1 MSLVEK
7 AKQNS
12 GAQSKPRRQYSKF
25 QPEMPQIATLAER
38 IMWEVNPDDYTWCHQ
53 YFGHLPDS
61 LAIYFVNRYA
71 NIFKSG
77 RYGRRR
83 ANAFL
88 RQFSKSVLPRFNLVS
103 EQYQFQCE
111 VVGATPF
118 PFLEQLDRLATLG
131 RKEIRSLAHGVS
143 RYLSDSY
150 EHYVSELPT
159 PADEKEGRHQL
170 TQVYT
175 LLAKLTQQIG
185 TSAPYSQ
192 QITKSRTELTVDQLA
207 ASVARMISDEWW
219 YARLKR
225 MRDIRA
231 EHMAIAVGQV
241 QKAASSYVSRKTLE
255 EWKEQKRRNWEFLQE
270 FELENE
276 DGERVSLVDKVL
288 GSIAN
293 PAVRRCELM
302 VRQRGFEDLANEMGC
317 VGDFYTI
324 TAPSKYHSAHSGG
337 GFVKNWNGANPRD
350 TQKYLCGVWAKI
362 RAAYSRAGISVFG
375 FRVVEPHHDGTPHW
389 HLLLFMLPEHVEQ
402 MRNIVREYAM
412 QEDAHELNSEA
423 ARNARFLVK
432 PIDPKLGSAT
442 GYIAKYISKN
452 IDGYALDGEID
463 NETGGNL
470 KDMARSVSAWASRWR
485 IRQFQQIG
493 GAPVSVWRELRRL
506 RGDEQ
511 ILPDEDMDNV
521 RFAAD
526 VGNWSAYTEFQGGPL
541 VARKNLTVRL
551 AYEVTEQGNA
561 YGEDVQR
568 ISGVYSPSLGESS
581 SFVTR
586 TVKWKIVPKSSPLA
600 ADKGFDLPVFS
611 SSWSSV
617 NNCTE
622 ARSTINTAT
631 SNSDLCL
638 EEFERSWYQMN
649 EREKLERVYESAKL
663 HGLEVSEPMAKGL
676 LRGNRM
682 TVEGQCYRLSMF
694 GHLLKDKPPHVE
706 RTKNILNRLS
716 KNLGL
721 NIDVKD
727 ILRNPKGH
735 YKGLLAEISGS
746 IEEVT

>member
-1 MSLVEK
+1 
-7 AKQNS
+7 
-12 GAQSKPRRQYSKF
+12 
-25 QPEMPQIATLAER
+25 
-38 IMWEVNPDDYTWCHQ
+38 MWEVNPDDYTWCHQ

-71 NIFKSG
+71 NIFKQSG
-77 RYGRRR
+77 RDGRRR
-83 ANAFL
+83 ANTFL
-88 RQFSKSVLPRFNLVS
+88 RQFSQNVLPRFNLVN
-103 EQYQFQCE
+103 EQYQFQSL
-111 VVGATPF
+111 VVGAAPF
-118 PFLEQLDRLATLG
+118 PFIEQLDRLSTLG
-131 RKEIRSLAHGVS
+131 RQEIKLLAHGVA
-143 RYLSDSY
+143 RYMTDSY
-150 EHYVSELPT
+150 EHLVNNSVT
-159 PADEKEGRHQL
+159 PDNEQKARKRLIHI
-170 TQVYT
+170 YAR
-175 LLAKLTQQIG
+175 LAKLTQQVG
-185 TSAPYSQ
+185 TAAPYSQ
-192 QITKSRTELTVDQLA
+192 QFTKGRESPTEDQLCT
-207 ASVARMISDEWW
+207 SLLRMMSDQWW

-241 QKAASSYVSRKTLE
+241 QKAASSYVSRKTLQ
-255 EWKEQKRRNWEFLQE
+255 EWTEQKRRNWEFLQE

-276 DGERVSLVDKVL
+276 DGERVPLVNKVL

-337 GFVKNWNGANPRD
+337 GFVKNWNGASPRD

-389 HLLLFMLPEHVEQ
+389 HLLLFMLPEHVEK
-402 MRNIVREYAM
+402 MRGIVREYAM

-432 PIDPKLGSAT
+432 PIDPKIGSAT

-470 KDMARSVSAWASRWR
+470 KDMSRSVSAWASRWR

-526 VGNWSAYTEFQGGPL
+526 IGNWSAYTECQGGPL
-541 VARKNLTVRL
+541 VARKDLTVRL
-551 AYEVTEQGNA
+551 AYEVTEQGNI

-568 ISGVYSPSLGESS
+568 ISGVYSPRLGDSS

-600 ADKGFDLPVFS
+600 ADKGLAFDPVFS

-622 ARSTINTAT
+622 ARSAT
-631 SNSDLCL
+631 NKGIKDSDLCL
-638 EEFERSWYQMN
+638 EEFQHGWPKMS
-649 EREKLERVYESAKL
+649 EREKIERIYESAKL
-663 HGLEVSEPMAKGL
+663 QGLAMSDNLARAL
-676 LRGNRM
+676 LRGNSM
-682 TVEGQCYRLSMF
+682 SVKGKYYRLSMF
-694 GHLLKDKPPHVE
+694 GHLNETKPPHTE
-706 RTKNILNRLS
+706 RTKLLLNRLS
-716 KNLGL
+716 KISCINM
-721 NIDVKD
+721 NINEIIRD
-727 ILRNPKGH
+727 PKGH
-735 YKGLLAEISGS
+735 YQGF
-746 IEEVT
+746 

>member
-7 AKQNS
+7 AE
-12 GAQSKPRRQYSKF
+12 QYSSKF

-71 NIFKSG
+71 NIFKQSG
-77 RYGRRR
+77 RDGRRR
-83 ANAFL
+83 ANTFL
-88 RQFSKSVLPRFNLVS
+88 RQFSQNVLPRFNLVS
-103 EQYQFQCE
+103 EQYQFQSQF
-111 VVGATPF
+111 VGAAPF
-118 PFLEQLDRLATLG
+118 PFIEQLDRLSTFG
-131 RKEIRSLAHGVS
+131 RQEIKLLAHGVA
-143 RYLSDSY
+143 RYMTDSY
-150 EHYVSELPT
+150 EHLVNNSVT
-159 PADEKEGRHQL
+159 PDNEQDARKRLIHI
-170 TQVYT
+170 YT
-175 LLAKLTQQIG
+175 RLAKLTQQIG
-185 TSAPYSQ
+185 TIAPYSQ
-192 QITKSRTELTVDQLA
+192 QFAKGRISPTEDQLC
-207 ASVARMISDEWW
+207 ASLLRMMSDQWW

-241 QKAASSYVSRKTLE
+241 QKAASSYVSRKTLQ
-255 EWKEQKRRNWEFLQE
+255 EWTEQKRRNWEFLQE

-276 DGERVSLVDKVL
+276 EGERVSLSDKVL

-337 GFVKNWNGANPRD
+337 GFVKNWNGASPRD

-402 MRNIVREYAM
+402 MRDIVRKYAM

-423 ARNARFLVK
+423 ARKARFWVK
-432 PIDPKLGSAT
+432 RIDPEKGSAT

-506 RGDEQ
+506 KGDKQ

-526 VGNWSAYTEFQGGPL
+526 IGNWSAYTECQGGPL

-551 AYEVTEQGNA
+551 AYEITKQGNA

-568 ISGVYSPSLGESS
+568 ISGIYSPCLGESS

-586 TVKWKIVPKSSPLA
+586 TVKWKIVPKSQPLA
-600 ADKGFDLPVFS
+600 ADKGLDLDFS

-617 NNCTE
+617 NNCTV
-622 ARSTINTAT
+622 ARSTVNKGTQD
-631 SNSDLCL
+631 SDLCL
-638 EEFERSWYQMN
+638 EEFQRSWYQMD
-649 EREKLERVYESAKL
+649 ERQKIERVYESAKSQ
-663 HGLEVSEPMAKGL
+663 GLEMSDNLAQGL
-676 LRGNRM
+676 LRGNSM
-682 TVEGQCYRLSMF
+682 MVDGQYYRLSMF
-694 GHLLKDKPPHVE
+694 GHLNRTKPPQTE
-706 RTKNILNRLS
+706 RTKLLLNRLS
-716 KNLGL
+716 KISCIDM
-721 NIDVKD
+721 NINE
-727 ILRNPKGH
+727 IICNPKGV
-735 YKGLLAEISGS
+735 YQGILKENSGN
-746 IEEVT
+746 IKQIT

>member
-1 MSLVEK
+1 MINQTV
-7 AKQNS
+7 KQVTEQN
-12 GAQSKPRRQYSKF
+12 GAQSKPRRQHNKF

-38 IMWEVNPDDYTWCHQ
+38 VMWEVNPDDYTWCHQ

-71 NIFKSG
+71 NIFKQSG
-77 RYGRRR
+77 RDGRRR
-83 ANAFL
+83 ANTFL
-88 RQFSKSVLPRFNLVS
+88 RQFSQNVLPRFNLVS
-103 EQYQFQCE
+103 EQYQFQSLT
-111 VVGATPF
+111 VGATPF
-118 PFLEQLDRLATLG
+118 PFIEQLDRLPTLG
-131 RKEIRSLAHGVS
+131 RKEIRLLAHGVA
-143 RYLSDSY
+143 RYLTDSY
-150 EHYVSELPT
+150 EHIVNHSAT
-159 PADEKEGRHQL
+159 PDNEQEASQRLIYIH
-170 TQVYT
+170 TR
-175 LLAKLTQQIG
+175 LAKLTQQIG
-185 TSAPYSQ
+185 TTAPYAQ
-192 QITKSRTELTVDQLA
+192 QLAKGRVSPTEDQLC
-207 ASVARMISDEWW
+207 SSLLRMMSDQWW

-225 MRDIRA
+225 MRDVRA

-255 EWKEQKRRNWEFLQE
+255 EWKEQKRRNWEYLQE

-276 DGERVSLVDKVL
+276 DGDRVSLVDKVL

-337 GFVKNWNGANPRD
+337 GFVKNWNGASPRD
-350 TQKYLCGVWAKI
+350 TQKYLCRVWAKI

-389 HLLLFMLPEHVEQ
+389 HLLLFMLPEHVEN
-402 MRNIVREYAM
+402 MRDIVREYAM
-412 QEDAHELNSEA
+412 QEDAHELNSEN

-432 PIDPKLGSAT
+432 RIDPEKGSAT

-452 IDGYALDGEID
+452 IDGYALDGEVD

-511 ILPDEDMDNV
+511 ILSDEDMDNV

-526 VGNWSAYTEFQGGPL
+526 VGNWSAYTECQGGPL
-541 VARKNLTVRL
+541 VARKDLTVRL
-551 AYEVTEQGNA
+551 AYEVTEEGNI

-568 ISGVYSPSLGESS
+568 ISGVYSPRLGESS

-600 ADKGFDLPVFS
+600 TDKGLAFDPVFS

-617 NNCTE
+617 NNCTVAYSAVDKAIQE
-622 ARSTINTAT
+622 
-631 SNSDLCL
+631 SDLCL
-638 EEFERSWYQMN
+638 KEFYHGWHQLN
-649 EREKLERVYESAKL
+649 EPEQVKRVQESANL
-663 HGLEVSEPMAKGL
+663 QDLEISEGLAKAL
-676 LRGNRM
+676 IRGSSM
-682 TVEGQCYRLSMF
+682 TVEGQRYRLSMF
-694 GHLLKDKPPHVE
+694 GQIVKARPPYTE
-706 RTKNILNRLS
+706 RTKSLLDRVGKISCISMNNKENR
-716 KNLGL
+716 G
-721 NIDVKD
+721 
-727 ILRNPKGH
+727 
-735 YKGLLAEISGS
+735 
-746 IEEVT
+746 

>member
-1 MSLVEK
+1 MSTIEK
-7 AKQNS
+7 ARQNS
-12 GAQSKPRRQYSKF
+12 VAKSKPRRQYSKF

-38 IMWEVNPDDYTWCHQ
+38 VMWEVNPDDYTWCHQ

-77 RYGRRR
+77 RDGRRR

-103 EQYQFQCE
+103 EQYQVQCE
-111 VVGATPF
+111 FVGAVPF

-131 RKEIRSLAHGVS
+131 RKEIRILAHGVS
-143 RYLSDSY
+143 RYMSDSY
-150 EHYVSELPT
+150 EHYVSALPQ
-159 PADEKEGRHQL
+159 PADEEKGREHL
-170 TQVYT
+170 TFVYT
-175 LLAKLTQQIG
+175 QLAKLTQQIG
-185 TSAPYSQ
+185 TSAPYSLQ
-192 QITKSRTELTVDQLA
+192 FAQGHESLSDDRLA
-207 ASVARMISDEWW
+207 ASLLRMMSDQWW

-225 MRDIRA
+225 MRDVRA

-255 EWKEQKRRNWEFLQE
+255 EWKEQKRRNWEYLQE

-276 DGERVSLVDKVL
+276 DGDRVSLVDKVL

-337 GFVKNWNGANPRD
+337 GFVKNWNGASPRD
-350 TQKYLCGVWAKI
+350 TQKYLCRVWAKI

-389 HLLLFMLPEHVEQ
+389 HLLLFMLPEHVDK
-402 MRNIVREYAM
+402 MRDIVREYAM
-412 QEDAHELNSEA
+412 QEDAHELNSEN

-432 PIDPKLGSAT
+432 RIDPEKGSAT

-452 IDGYALDGEID
+452 IDGYALDGEVD

-506 RGDEQ
+506 RGDKQ
-511 ILPDEDMDNV
+511 ILSDKDMDNV

-526 VGNWSAYTEFQGGPL
+526 VGNWSAYTECQGGPL
-541 VARKNLTVRL
+541 VARKDLTVRL
-551 AYEVTEQGNA
+551 AYEVTEEGNI

-568 ISGVYSPSLGESS
+568 ISGVYSPRLGESS
-581 SFVTR
+581 SFITR

-600 ADKGFDLPVFS
+600 ADKGLAFDPVFS

-622 ARSTINTAT
+622 ARSTIN
-631 SNSDLCL
+631 
-638 EEFERSWYQMN
+638 
-649 EREKLERVYESAKL
+649 K
-663 HGLEVSEPMAKGL
+663 GKGL
-676 LRGNRM
+676 VEKVIDYADSIGMDFSRLMAQSLISNGKISVGEQPFKLWANGSFIPVESERQQETRRDRLRARI
-682 TVEGQCYRLSMF
+682 
-694 GHLLKDKPPHVE
+694 H
-706 RTKNILNRLS
+706 
-716 KNLGL
+716 NLGEMRKL
-721 NIDVKD
+721 
-727 ILRNPKGH
+727 
-735 YKGLLAEISGS
+735 
-746 IEEVT
+746 

>member
-12 GAQSKPRRQYSKF
+12 GAQFKPRRQYSKF

-77 RYGRRR
+77 RDGRRR

-131 RKEIRSLAHGVS
+131 RKEIRSLAHSVS

-159 PADEKEGRHQL
+159 PADEKEGCRQL

-175 LLAKLTQQIG
+175 LLAKQTQQIG
-185 TSAPYSQ
+185 TPAPYSQ
-192 QITKSRTELTVDQLA
+192 QVTKSRTELTVDQLA

-324 TAPSKYHSAHSGG
+324 TAPSKYHSAHNGG
-337 GFVKNWNGANPRD
+337 GFVKNWNGASPRD

-551 AYEVTEQGNA
+551 AYEITEQGNA

-676 LRGNRM
+676 LRGNSM

-694 GHLLKDKPPHVE
+694 GHLLKDKPPNVE

-721 NIDVKD
+721 RIDVKD

-735 YKGLLAEISGS
+735 YKGLLSEMSGS